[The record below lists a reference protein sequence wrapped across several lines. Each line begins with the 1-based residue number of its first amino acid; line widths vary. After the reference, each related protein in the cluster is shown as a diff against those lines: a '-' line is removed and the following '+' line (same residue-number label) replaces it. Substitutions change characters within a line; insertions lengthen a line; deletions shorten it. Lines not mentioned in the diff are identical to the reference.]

1 MRLTKPVFGWIM
13 KADKGNTSN
22 GYATLELR
30 DSPNLVGG
38 AVLLFLQAIFVS
50 NYILH
55 SNYKK
60 SNQ

>member
-1 MRLTKPVFGWIM
+1 MNQGIESFEVDKTGFGWIM

-38 AVLLFLQAIFVS
+38 AVLLFL
-50 NYILH
+50 
-55 SNYKK
+55 
-60 SNQ
+60 

>member
-1 MRLTKPVFGWIM
+1 M